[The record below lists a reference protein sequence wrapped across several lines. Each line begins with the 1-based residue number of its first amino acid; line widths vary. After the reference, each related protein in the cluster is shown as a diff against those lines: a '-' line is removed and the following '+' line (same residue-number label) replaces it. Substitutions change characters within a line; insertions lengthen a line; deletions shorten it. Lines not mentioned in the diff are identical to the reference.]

1 MYVVSSASIDN
12 GLGRQSETTYH
23 YVGAKTH
30 LHGRGFLG
38 FREMKA
44 TDTQTG
50 ISTTTEYRQDYPY
63 IGLPSRITKTTGGG
77 TVIYEQDT
85 TYAAQA
91 LGGTRYFPYAAQ
103 SVESR
108 YDLDASLMV
117 STTTSNQYDAWG
129 NATQISVVSNDGHG
143 KVTSN
148 QYDNDVTHWI
158 LGRLKRAS
166 VTSTT
171 P

>member
-1 MYVVSSASIDN
+1 M
-12 GLGRQSETTYH
+12 Q
-23 YVGAKTH
+23 
-30 LHGRGFLG
+30 GRGFLG
-38 FREMKA
+38 FREVSA

-50 ISTTTEYRQDYPY
+50 LTTTTEYLQDYPY

-77 TVIYEQDT
+77 TLIYEQDT
-85 TYAAQA
+85 TYAAQT

-108 YDLDASLMV
+108 YDLDASLMA
-117 STTTSNQYDAWG
+117 STTTSNQYDAYG
-129 NATQISVVSNDGHG
+129 NATQISVVSNDGHS
-143 KVTSN
+143 KVTVN
-148 QYDNDVTHWI
+148 QYDNDVTNWI
-158 LGRLKRAS
+158 LGRLKRAT